1 MRLIPSSVLAASA
14 VALLL
19 SGTAYAQT
27 PQASPDAARPPLMT
41 APRPDDTPATPPA
54 ASPEGLGGDA
64 PSDEMQRA
72 APSVAAIPHLLTP
85 EEART
90 LIGKEV
96 RTRDGQPGGSIKDF
110 TLDGSA
116 ASIERIVLGGR
127 EAAVPAGQHAAHRH
141 RGRGRQQRRLHAA
154 DAGPAGG
161 RTRAGT
167 GIHLRRGREDG
178 ERPAAVTAQAPPS
191 TARSRSRTSRS
202 PSGQGP

>member
-1 MRLIPSSVLAASA
+1 MRLVPSSILAASA
-14 VALLL
+14 AALLL
-19 SGTAYAQT
+19 SGAASAQT
-27 PQASPDAARPPLMT
+27 SQAQISQAQAPQASPDAARPPLMT

-116 ASIERIVLGGR
+116 AAIERIVLAPAEGSGADGKLR
-127 EAAVPAGQHAAHRH
+127 SLPVSMLRTDIAGAAASS
-141 RGRGRQQRRLHAA
+141 
-154 DAGPAGG
+154 
-161 RTRAGT
+161 
-167 GIHLRRGREDG
+167 DG
-178 ERPAAVTAQAPPS
+178 STPPTLDLPAAELARAPEF
-191 TARSRSRTSRS
+191 TYGEGVKTV
-202 PSGQGP
+202 SGQPQ

>member
-1 MRLIPSSVLAASA
+1 MRLVPSSILAASA
-14 VALLL
+14 AALLL
-19 SGTAYAQT
+19 SGAASAQT
-27 PQASPDAARPPLMT
+27 SQAQAPQASPDAARPPLMT

-116 ASIERIVLGGR
+116 ASIERIVLAPAEGSGADGKLRSLPVSMLRTDIAGAAASSDGSTPPTLDLPAADPARGPEFTHGGGGR
-127 EAAVPAGQHAAHRH
+127 A
-141 RGRGRQQRRLHAA
+141 GRG
-154 DAGPAGG
+154 PPG
-161 RTRAGT
+161 R
-167 GIHLRRGREDG
+167 
-178 ERPAAVTAQAPPS
+178 
-191 TARSRSRTSRS
+191 
-202 PSGQGP
+202 

>member
-1 MRLIPSSVLAASA
+1 MRLVPSSILAASA
-14 VALLL
+14 AALLL
-19 SGTAYAQT
+19 SGAASAQTSQAQT

-116 ASIERIVLGGR
+116 ASIERIVLAPAEGSGADGKLR
-127 EAAVPAGQHAAHRH
+127 SLPVSMLRTDIAGAAAS
-141 RGRGRQQRRLHAA
+141 A
-154 DAGPAGG
+154 DGSTPP
-161 RTRAGT
+161 T
-167 GIHLRRGREDG
+167 LDL
-178 ERPAAVTAQAPPS
+178 PAAELARAPEFTYGAGVKTVT
-191 TARSRSRTSRS
+191 
-202 PSGQGP
+202 GQPQ

>member
-1 MRLIPSSVLAASA
+1 MRLVPSSILAASA
-14 VALLL
+14 AALLL
-19 SGTAYAQT
+19 SGAASAQTSQAQT

-64 PSDEMQRA
+64 PSDEMKRA

-110 TLDGSA
+110 TLDGGGA
-116 ASIERIVLGGR
+116 AIERIVL
-127 EAAVPAGQHAAHRH
+127 APAEGS
-141 RGRGRQQRRLHAA
+141 GA
-154 DAGPAGG
+154 DGKLRSLPVSMLRTDIAGASAG
-161 RTRAGT
+161 A
-167 GIHLRRGREDG
+167 DG
-178 ERPAAVTAQAPPS
+178 STPPTLDLPAAELARAPEFTYGAGVKTVT
-191 TARSRSRTSRS
+191 
-202 PSGQGP
+202 GQPQ

>member
-1 MRLIPSSVLAASA
+1 MRLVPSSVLAASA
-14 VALLL
+14 AALLL
-19 SGTAYAQT
+19 SGAASAQTSQAQT

-64 PSDEMQRA
+64 PSDEMKRV

-110 TLDGSA
+110 TLDGNA
-116 ASIERIVLGGR
+116 AAIERIVLAPAEGSGADGKLR
-127 EAAVPAGQHAAHRH
+127 SLPVSMLRTDIAGAAAS
-141 RGRGRQQRRLHAA
+141 A
-154 DAGPAGG
+154 DGSTPP
-161 RTRAGT
+161 T
-167 GIHLRRGREDG
+167 LDL
-178 ERPAAVTAQAPPS
+178 PAAELARAPEF
-191 TARSRSRTSRS
+191 TYGEGVKTV
-202 PSGQGP
+202 SGQPQ

>member
-1 MRLIPSSVLAASA
+1 MRLVPSSVLAASA
-14 VALLL
+14 AALLL
-19 SGTAYAQT
+19 SGAASAQTSQAQT

-64 PSDEMQRA
+64 PSDEMKRV

-116 ASIERIVLGGR
+116 AAIERIVLAPAEGSGADGKLR
-127 EAAVPAGQHAAHRH
+127 SLPVSMLRTDIAGAAAS
-141 RGRGRQQRRLHAA
+141 A
-154 DAGPAGG
+154 DGSTPP
-161 RTRAGT
+161 T
-167 GIHLRRGREDG
+167 LDL
-178 ERPAAVTAQAPPS
+178 PAAELARAPEFTYGEGVKTVT
-191 TARSRSRTSRS
+191 
-202 PSGQGP
+202 GQPQ

>member
-1 MRLIPSSVLAASA
+1 MRLVPSSVLAASA
-14 VALLL
+14 AALLL
-19 SGTAYAQT
+19 SGAASAQTSQAQT
-27 PQASPDAARPPLMT
+27 PQASPDAARSPLMT

-64 PSDEMQRA
+64 PSDEMKRV

-116 ASIERIVLGGR
+116 AAIERIVLAPAEGSGADGKLR
-127 EAAVPAGQHAAHRH
+127 SLPVSMLRTDIAGAAAS
-141 RGRGRQQRRLHAA
+141 A
-154 DAGPAGG
+154 DGSTPP
-161 RTRAGT
+161 T
-167 GIHLRRGREDG
+167 LDL
-178 ERPAAVTAQAPPS
+178 PAAELARAPEFS
-191 TARSRSRTSRS
+191 YGEGVKTV
-202 PSGQGP
+202 SGQPQ

>member
-1 MRLIPSSVLAASA
+1 MRLVPSSILAASA
-14 VALLL
+14 TALLL
-19 SGTAYAQT
+19 SGAASAQT

-72 APSVAAIPHLLTP
+72 VPSVAAIPHLLTP

-116 ASIERIVLGGR
+116 ASIERIVLAPAEGSGADGKLR
-127 EAAVPAGQHAAHRH
+127 SLPVSMLRTDIAGAAASS
-141 RGRGRQQRRLHAA
+141 
-154 DAGPAGG
+154 
-161 RTRAGT
+161 
-167 GIHLRRGREDG
+167 DG
-178 ERPAAVTAQAPPS
+178 STPPTLDLPAAELARAPEF
-191 TARSRSRTSRS
+191 TYGEGVKTV
-202 PSGQGP
+202 SGQPQ

>member
-1 MRLIPSSVLAASA
+1 MRLVPSSILAASA
-14 VALLL
+14 AALLL
-19 SGTAYAQT
+19 SGAASAQT
-27 PQASPDAARPPLMT
+27 SQTQAPQASPDAARPPLMT

-116 ASIERIVLGGR
+116 AAIERIVLAPAEGSGADGKLR
-127 EAAVPAGQHAAHRH
+127 SLPVSMLRTDIAGAAASS
-141 RGRGRQQRRLHAA
+141 
-154 DAGPAGG
+154 
-161 RTRAGT
+161 
-167 GIHLRRGREDG
+167 DG
-178 ERPAAVTAQAPPS
+178 STPPTLDLPAAELARAPEFTYGEGVKTVSSQP
-191 TARSRSRTSRS
+191 
-202 PSGQGP
+202 Q